1 MTDSNE
7 EDQTLENTLT
17 RVMGDDGDG
26 FGAPVMVTKLVCVS
40 LVLHERGDGPI
51 LHVTAGDD
59 TLMALH
65 TAVGLMESAL
75 VSVRAQIAR
84 QLNGEG

>member
-59 TLMALH
+59 TLMWDML
-65 TAVGLMESAL
+65 GLMESAL

>member
-1 MTDSNE
+1 MTDS
-7 EDQTLENTLT
+7 EDQTLENTLMG
-17 RVMGDDGDG
+17 VMGDDGDG

-59 TLMALH
+59 TLMWDML
-65 TAVGLMESAL
+65 GLMESAL